1 MDDRNIQKIGK
12 GKGGYVHKMIVFAKA
27 VEGRAADLARWY
39 DERHIPDLLAV
50 PGLISAERHT
60 LLPVKQPTGMPHWD
74 YMLIYEI
81 EGDDP
86 MLVLRNLGS
95 AMGSGQIAMS
105 DALESTSTLS
115 LIGLSQGR
123 REVVR
128 QRSV

>member
-1 MDDRNIQKIGK
+1 M
-12 GKGGYVHKMIVFAKA
+12 HKMIVFARA

-60 LLPVKQPTGMPHWD
+60 LLPVKQPTGTPNWD

-95 AMGSGQIAMS
+95 VMGSGQMPMS
-105 DALESTSTLS
+105 DALESTTTLS
-115 LIGLSQGR
+115 LIGRSQGR
-123 REVVR
+123 RDAAL
-128 QRSV
+128 QRLI

>member
-1 MDDRNIQKIGK
+1 
-12 GKGGYVHKMIVFAKA
+12 MIVFAKA
-27 VEGRAADLARWY
+27 AEGRSADLARWY
-39 DERHIPDLLAV
+39 DERHIPDLLSV

-60 LLPVKQPTGMPHWD
+60 LSPVKRPPGTPEWE

-86 MLVLRNLGS
+86 MVVLRN
-95 AMGSGQIAMS
+95 MGTMMASGRISLS

-123 REVVR
+123 RDAASGDAGGATPRV
-128 QRSV
+128 